1 MKRRKKKI
9 ALPELLQKKEID
21 EKSEYVFAVTN
32 LQRVFSSERTT
43 VEKPSIFVLKIHDFF
58 FQILD
63 RLGEWRECGR
73 YAGTMQQGEEINIPC
88 PPYDCKFICFSPRG
102 ELC

>member
-1 MKRRKKKI
+1 MRS
-9 ALPELLQKKEID
+9 ALILLLNND
-21 EKSEYVFAVTN
+21 
-32 LQRVFSSERTT
+32 
-43 VEKPSIFVLKIHDFF
+43 F

-88 PPYDCKFICFSPRG
+88 PPYDCKFV
-102 ELC
+102 

>member
-1 MKRRKKKI
+1 MI
-9 ALPELLQKKEID
+9 
-21 EKSEYVFAVTN
+21 
-32 LQRVFSSERTT
+32 
-43 VEKPSIFVLKIHDFF
+43 FF

-88 PPYDCKFICFSPRG
+88 PPYDCKLFFPLEASSVNTRLLI
-102 ELC
+102 

>member
-1 MKRRKKKI
+1 MRS
-9 ALPELLQKKEID
+9 ALILLSNND
-21 EKSEYVFAVTN
+21 
-32 LQRVFSSERTT
+32 
-43 VEKPSIFVLKIHDFF
+43 F

-88 PPYDCKFICFSPRG
+88 PPYDCKLGFFP
-102 ELC
+102 